1 MSEKNGRLGWK
12 DIRLNDKYHFGMF
25 NDTSYEQLLHIR
37 CTGRGLV
44 IATAIT
50 IFVLITLTT
59 ILIAFTPLRGLIP
72 GYPDREMR
80 RLIQMNMMKADS
92 LEHVLEEWAHYLN
105 NSIKII
111 SGSSP
116 QIVHGSTD
124 SDRVNKSFKDERSKE
139 DSAFRKQIESENML
153 DFKAHNVDLPS
164 RQKDLSEIYFMTPMK
179 GNITARFSIVEG
191 HFGTDIVSLPNDIV
205 KSTLDGTV
213 IMAEWTLKTGN
224 VIQIQHDNDIV
235 SIYKHN
241 AKLLKKQGSKV
252 KAGDAIAIVGNS
264 GELTS
269 GQHLHFELWYKGVPI
284 DPEQYILF

>member
-1 MSEKNGRLGWK
+1 MSENNGRLGFK
-12 DIRLNDKYHFGMF
+12 DIRLNDKYHLGMF
-25 NDTSYEQLLHIR
+25 NDTSYEQLFYVR

-44 IATAIT
+44 ITVAIT
-50 IFVLITLTT
+50 VLVLIALTT
-59 ILIAFTPLRGLIP
+59 VLIAFTPLRGLIP

-80 RLIQMNMMKADS
+80 KLIQANMMKADS
-92 LEHVLEEWAHYLN
+92 LENVLGEWAHYLN

-116 QIVHGSTD
+116 QILHGSTD
-124 SDRVNKSFKDERSKE
+124 SGFVNKSFRDERSKE
-139 DSAFRKQIESENML
+139 DSAFRKQMERENLL
-153 DFKAHNVDLPS
+153 DFKNQNVELPS
-164 RQKDLSEIYFMTPMK
+164 RQKDLSEIYFMTPLK
-179 GNITARFSIVEG
+179 GNITARFDIVEN
-191 HFGTDIVSLPNDIV
+191 HFGTDIVSFPNDIV
-205 KSTLDGTV
+205 KATLDGTV

-224 VIQIQHDNDIV
+224 VIQIQHDYDIV
-235 SIYKHN
+235 STYKHN

>member
-1 MSEKNGRLGWK
+1 MSEKNRRLGLK
-12 DIRLNDKYHFGMF
+12 DIRLNDKYHLGMF
-25 NDTSYEQLLHIR
+25 NDTSYEQLFHVR
-37 CTGRGLV
+37 CTGRELV
-44 IATAIT
+44 ITIVIT
-50 IFVLITLTT
+50 ILVLIALTT

-80 RLIQMNMMKADS
+80 KLIQTNMMKADS
-92 LEHVLEEWAHYLN
+92 LENVLEEWAHYLN

-116 QIVHGSTD
+116 QILHGSTD
-124 SDRVNKSFKDERSKE
+124 SDILNKSFKDERSKE
-139 DSAFRKQIESENML
+139 DSAFRKQMERENML
-153 DFKAHNVDLPS
+153 DFKIQDVELPS
-164 RQKDLSEIYFMTPMK
+164 RQKDLSEIYFMTPLK
-179 GNITARFSIVEG
+179 GSITARFNIAES
-191 HFGTDIVSLPNDIV
+191 HFGTDIVSFPNDIV

-235 SIYKHN
+235 STYKHN